1 MALFIYSINFRKIKK
16 NLLLFTDW
24 FSILYLTVMSVQK
37 LWMHQEENK
46 ESLVKQQVTN
56 KI

>member
-1 MALFIYSINFRKIKK
+1 M
-16 NLLLFTDW
+16 LLFTDW

-46 ESLVKQQVTN
+46 ESLVKQQVTI